1 MLTVFLVLVSKS
13 ELCFCVQSVVVF
25 LQWLISFLVPDTP
38 RAVKMQIL
46 REKHLAKESILAAE
60 VMRRDHLGGASTSSK
75 SPAAQRHAA
84 GSFPS
89 EQPLY

>member
-1 MLTVFLVLVSKS
+1 M
-13 ELCFCVQSVVVF
+13 VVF
-25 LQWLISFLVPDTP
+25 LQWLISFLVPDIP
-38 RAVKMQIL
+38 RAVKMQML

-60 VMRRDHLGGASTSSK
+60 VVRRDHLGGSNTENITLNK
-75 SPAAQRHAA
+75 SPSAQRHGA